1 MCFVRSAVFCLRDV
15 TQEHPAE
22 VSHHVGVPFALIVTL
37 HLRNVLVESFSMLI
51 THCSKVWREEVEV
64 GMEKMNLE

>member
-1 MCFVRSAVFCLRDV
+1 MH
-15 TQEHPAE
+15 QAE
-22 VSHHVGVPFALIVTL
+22 VSHHVGVPFALIVAF

-51 THCSKVWREEVEV
+51 THCFKVWREEVEV

>member
-1 MCFVRSAVFCLRDV
+1 M
-15 TQEHPAE
+15 QEHPAE
-22 VSHHVGVPFALIVTL
+22 VSHHARVPFALIVAL
-37 HLRNVLVESFSMLI
+37 HLHNVLVESFSMLI